1 MQGEYRMF
9 IATPN
14 ESLNS
19 SLLTYR
25 RNSHIISVL
34 TFKPAA
40 GMKSTQRPSFDEENI
55 SI

>member
-1 MQGEYRMF
+1 MF

-14 ESLNS
+14 ERLKLS
-19 SLLTYR
+19 SAYLQKELTC
-25 RNSHIISVL
+25 NVCAD
-34 TFKPAA
+34 FKLAA